1 MTELAFLLAIALI
14 LDALFGEPDWLW
26 SRLRHPAVLIGHVI
40 GWADSRF
47 NDGELKRAKGSAL
60 VLALVLSALFVG
72 TLITAIG
79 DVATVAGAAILL
91 AHRSLTDHVRDVAST
106 LRSGLPEGRAS
117 VSRIVGRETAELDQ
131 TGVVRGAIE
140 SAAENFS
147 DGVVA
152 PAFWFLILGLPGILA
167 YKAINTA
174 DSMVGYK
181 TERHAEFGW
190 AAARL
195 DDLINWIP
203 ARISALLICLGTG
216 KLRQW
221 SLVRRDAPQHR
232 SPNAGWPEAAMAVAL
247 DVALAGPRV
256 YSGERKDY
264 PLVHSE
270 GNCDIGP
277 TEIDGAVSVL
287 WRGWG
292 TLLAVCCLLALI

>member
-1 MTELAFLLAIALI
+1 MSELALLLAVALV
-14 LDALFGEPDWLW
+14 LDAAFGEPDWLW
-26 SRLRHPAVLIGHVI
+26 SRLMHPAVAIGRAI
-40 GWADSRF
+40 GSADSRF
-47 NDGELKRAKGSAL
+47 NTGDRRRTKGTVLVVALVVSAL
-60 VLALVLSALFVG
+60 IIGALIS
-72 TLITAIG
+72 AIG
-79 DVATVAGAAILL
+79 DIATVAGTAILL
-91 AHRSLTDHVRDVAST
+91 AHRSLTDHVRDVAKA
-106 LRSGLPEGRAS
+106 LRSGLPQGRTS
-117 VSRIVGRETAELDQ
+117 VSRIVGRDTSELDQ
-131 TGVVRGAIE
+131 TGVARGAIE

-152 PAFWFLILGLPGILA
+152 PAFWFLVLGPPGILA

-174 DSMVGYK
+174 DSMIGYR

-195 DDLINWIP
+195 DDLINWVP
-203 ARISALLICLGTG
+203 ARIAALLICLGTG
-216 KLRQW
+216 KLGQW

-232 SPNAGWPEAAMAVAL
+232 SPNAGWPEAAMAVAI

-264 PLVHSE
+264 PVVHPE
-270 GNCDIGP
+270 GTRDIGAG
-277 TEIDGAVSVL
+277 EIDKAVSVL